1 LANKIQAADAT
12 ILNKALEIIA
22 RSQDVA
28 SVSYLLQEDYN
39 KLMIRM
45 ERLSSIS
52 KLSPEM
58 LFSSFTLSSLVHS
71 KRDENQTTFRTVGNR
86 DENPVDPE
94 RV

>member
-28 SVSYLLQEDYN
+28 SVSFLEQFSQH

-52 KLSPEM
+52 KLFPEM
-58 LFSSFTLSSLVHS
+58 LFSSYTPL
-71 KRDENQTTFRTVGNR
+71 
-86 DENPVDPE
+86 
-94 RV
+94 

>member
-28 SVSYLLQEDYN
+28 SVSYLLQEDYK

-58 LFSSFTLSSLVHS
+58 PFSSYTPL
-71 KRDENQTTFRTVGNR
+71 
-86 DENPVDPE
+86 
-94 RV
+94 